1 MKQGYERFVD
11 LFSQIL
17 QLKKF
22 VVNLRGNELKNFKLI
37 FYNQNFALWRL
48 DLMWEFIWGDV
59 EYERMFEV
67 FKNSKII

>member
-1 MKQGYERFVD
+1 MKQGYERFGD

-59 EYERMFEV
+59 KYERMFEV

>member
-1 MKQGYERFVD
+1 MKQGYERFGD
-11 LFSQIL
+11 LFLQIL

-59 EYERMFEV
+59 EYERMFEI

>member
-1 MKQGYERFVD
+1 MKQGYERFGD

-59 EYERMFEV
+59 EYKRMFEI

>member
-1 MKQGYERFVD
+1 MKQGYERFGD

-22 VVNLRGNELKNFKLI
+22 VVNLNGNELRNFKFV
-37 FYNQNFALWRL
+37 FYNQKFPTWRL
-48 DLMWEFIWGDV
+48 DMLWEFIWSDV
-59 EYERMFEV
+59 EYERMFEI

>member
-1 MKQGYERFVD
+1 MIYDRFDD

-17 QLKKF
+17 QIKEF
-22 VVNLRGNELKNFKLI
+22 VVKLKGKELKNFKLI

-59 EYERMFEV
+59 EYERMFGI

>member
-1 MKQGYERFVD
+1 MIYDRFDD

-17 QLKKF
+17 QIKEF
-22 VVNLRGNELKNFKLI
+22 VVKLKGKELKNFKLI

-67 FKNSKII
+67 FKNNKLI

>member
-1 MKQGYERFVD
+1 MKQGYERFGD

-59 EYERMFEV
+59 EYERMFEI

>member
-1 MKQGYERFVD
+1 MKQGYERFGD

-22 VVNLRGNELKNFKLI
+22 VVNLRGNELKNFKFV

-59 EYERMFEV
+59 EYERMFEI

>member
-1 MKQGYERFVD
+1 MKYDRFD
-11 LFSQIL
+11 ELFTQIL

-59 EYERMFEV
+59 EYKRMFEV

>member
-1 MKQGYERFVD
+1 MKQGYERFGD

>member
-1 MKQGYERFVD
+1 MKQGYERFED

>member
-1 MKQGYERFVD
+1 MKQGYERFGD
-11 LFSQIL
+11 LVSQIL

-59 EYERMFEV
+59 EYERMFEI